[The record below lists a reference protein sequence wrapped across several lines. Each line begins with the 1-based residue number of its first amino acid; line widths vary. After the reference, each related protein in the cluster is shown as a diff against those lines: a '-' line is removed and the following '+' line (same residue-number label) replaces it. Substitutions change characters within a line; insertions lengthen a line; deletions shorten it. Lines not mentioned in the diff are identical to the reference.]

1 MMLVFRRTEVFSLL
15 NTPLGRFRAI
25 SFIEGVSFLL
35 LLGIAMPLKYFADL
49 PMLVTIVGWIH
60 GVLFVLY
67 IAAVAHVTLTD
78 GWSLKRVAGALI
90 ASLLPFGPFVFDARL
105 RREQRP

>member
-1 MMLVFRRTEVFSLL
+1 M
-15 NTPLGRFRAI
+15 NTPLGRFRVV
-25 SFIEGVSFLL
+25 SLIEGLSFLV
-35 LLGIAMPLKYFADL
+35 LLGIAMPLKYFADITTA
-49 PMLVTIVGWIH
+49 VTLVGWIH

-67 IAAVAHVTLTD
+67 IAAVAHVTLAD

-105 RREQRP
+105 RRERKW

>member
-1 MMLVFRRTEVFSLL
+1 M
-15 NTPLGRFRAI
+15 NTPLGRFRVV
-25 SFIEGVSFLL
+25 SLIEGLSFLV
-35 LLGIAMPLKYFADL
+35 LLGIAMPLKYFADITTA
-49 PMLVTIVGWIH
+49 VTLVGWIH

-78 GWSLKRVAGALI
+78 GWSLIRVAGALI

-105 RREQRP
+105 RRERKW